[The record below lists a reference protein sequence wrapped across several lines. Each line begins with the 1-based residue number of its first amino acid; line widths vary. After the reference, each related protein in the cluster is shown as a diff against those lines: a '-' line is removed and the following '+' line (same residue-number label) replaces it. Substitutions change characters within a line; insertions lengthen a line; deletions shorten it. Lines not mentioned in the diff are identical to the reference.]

1 MFAVLDRFFNGEITD
16 QALIHCLS
24 ALKLGKQYVALT
36 EKACRQIKI
45 LDERYIAA
53 EEREQLK
60 KESEANRSEG
70 IRLADEI
77 CRKYRRES
85 RLFELALKSG
95 YGEVQE

>member
-1 MFAVLDRFFNGEITD
+1 MLDRFFNGEITD

-36 EKACRQIKI
+36 EQACRQIKI